1 MYQFK
6 HLFQNSYQY
15 NTVSN
20 RSKRGDSLV
29 RKTNCSITIV
39 FTLLLFILPPPSFY
53 TAESFYL
60 IHLLLTGFHVM
71 GTLGFTNNQDFAHRA
86 LIDFM
91 PLMSVYTL
99 SKHQKTNFCD
109 VFRGLQKQTIG
120 MKRVNLV
127 VQVNQNNVK
136 MAVSR

>member
-1 MYQFK
+1 MLQIFANNQRDEKFHGKFRENVLEFQIFENFGNREMYQFK

-39 FTLLLFILPPPSFY
+39 FTFLLFILPPPSFY

-99 SKHQKTNFCD
+99 
-109 VFRGLQKQTIG
+109 
-120 MKRVNLV
+120 
-127 VQVNQNNVK
+127 
-136 MAVSR
+136 